1 MIKSI
6 EQLKLKLLEQSETER
21 LDRHAYV
28 KVAFA
33 EQTDKN
39 KMLTKALKQSQ
50 LATAELRS
58 QLKNIMDAHM
68 PLERRR

>member
-1 MIKSI
+1 MTD
-6 EQLKLKLLEQSETER
+6 TER
-21 LDRHAYV
+21 LDRHAHV
-28 KVAFA
+28 EISFA

-50 LATAELRS
+50 LSEAELRS